1 MRRLEW
7 SIKALIDFDQAQGY
21 IARESPFAAQAVADR
36 ILQASRQL
44 MHMPSI
50 GRPGLLPG
58 TRHWSVQRTPYL
70 IVYRVR
76 ADTIEILRVWH
87 GRRDWLH
94 ATSFVN
100 EAA

>member
-1 MRRLEW
+1 MYRLEW
-7 SIKALIDFDQAQGY
+7 SIKPLVDFDKAQAY

-44 MHMPSI
+44 MQTPDI
-50 GRPGLLPG
+50 GRPGLIPG

-70 IVYRVR
+70 IVYRTK

-87 GRRDWLH
+87 GRRDWMH
-94 ATSFVN
+94 ERFFVN